1 MIIDIQYVF
10 LALSVIA
17 VLLIAVIAYQISEL
31 SYKFVR
37 MSDLTLD
44 ELAKTSSQIS
54 RLDVW
59 LERISL
65 DMEYMATKAR
75 EEE

>member
-31 SYKFVR
+31 SYKFAR

-54 RLDVW
+54 RLDVR

>member
-1 MIIDIQYVF
+1 
-10 LALSVIA
+10 
-17 VLLIAVIAYQISEL
+17 
-31 SYKFVR
+31 

>member
-59 LERISL
+59 LEQISL

>member
-17 VLLIAVIAYQISEL
+17 VLLIAFIAYQISDI

-37 MSDLTLD
+37 MSNLTLD

-59 LERISL
+59 LEQISL

>member
-31 SYKFVR
+31 SYKFAR

>member
-17 VLLIAVIAYQISEL
+17 VLLIAFIAYQISEL
-31 SYKFVR
+31 SYKFAR

-54 RLDVW
+54 RLEVW

-65 DMEYMATKAR
+65 DMEYIATKAR

>member
-1 MIIDIQYVF
+1 MIIDIQYAF

-17 VLLIAVIAYQISEL
+17 VLLIAFIAYQISDI
-31 SYKFVR
+31 SYKFAR
-37 MSDLTLD
+37 MSNLTLD

-65 DMEYMATKAR
+65 DMEYMAAKAR

>member
-17 VLLIAVIAYQISEL
+17 VLLIALIAFQISDL
-31 SYKFVR
+31 SYKFAR
-37 MSDLTLD
+37 MADLTLD
-44 ELAKTSSQIS
+44 ELAKTSSKIS
-54 RLDVW
+54 RLEVW